1 MSLLILLGLLQGTPS
16 LPRFTR
22 IIQLEATPD
31 TSSNVS
37 VGDVN
42 GDGHLD
48 LLVVKGRH
56 WPGMSRVMLGDGRGH
71 FDTAWDLGGG
81 RFRSYSGRLVDLDRD
96 GDLDVVLS
104 TDAPDEKPV
113 FLNDGTGH
121 FTRAG
126 SVGEGAWE
134 MRNAAIADLDGDG
147 LPDIVPAIRSDH
159 ANTQYVCLGTGGGRF
174 DRCHAFTHASA
185 TTITPADLNHDGRLD
200 LVLPHRDLGQSYVYL
215 NDGHGGFSE
224 DHRVPFG
231 PKDAAIRMAEV
242 ADLDRDGRLDIV
254 VIDERHKAGGVGIY
268 FGRADGTFSAVL
280 RIDDGK
286 ATPYALAVADLNKNG
301 APDIVVGNIEAP
313 TAIYYNAGTGRKF
326 TTIHAGDSQGA
337 AYGFAIADFD
347 GDGWVDIAVARS
359 DAPSLVMFGGVRA
372 KAP

>member
-1 MSLLILLGLLQGTPS
+1 MNLLLLLALLQGAPAF
-16 LPRFTR
+16 PRFTR
-22 IIQLEATPD
+22 TLPLEATPD

-37 VGDVN
+37 AGDVN

-81 RFRSYSGRLVDLDRD
+81 RFRSYSGRLVDLDQD

-104 TDAPDEKPV
+104 TDAPDQKPV

-159 ANTQYVCLGTGGGRF
+159 ANTQYVCLGTGSGRF
-174 DRCHAFTHASA
+174 DGCHPFTQAVRHHHHPRGYRPGR
-185 TTITPADLNHDGRLD
+185 PARPGRP
-200 LVLPHRDLGQSYVYL
+200 VPRPRAEPRLPQ
-215 NDGHGGFSE
+215 
-224 DHRVPFG
+224 
-231 PKDAAIRMAEV
+231 
-242 ADLDRDGRLDIV
+242 
-254 VIDERHKAGGVGIY
+254 
-268 FGRADGTFSAVL
+268 
-280 RIDDGK
+280 
-286 ATPYALAVADLNKNG
+286 
-301 APDIVVGNIEAP
+301 
-313 TAIYYNAGTGRKF
+313 
-326 TTIHAGDSQGA
+326 
-337 AYGFAIADFD
+337 
-347 GDGWVDIAVARS
+347 
-359 DAPSLVMFGGVRA
+359 
-372 KAP
+372 